1 MTFTSIAKD
10 AVETDGDKYS
20 VVLENERIRVLRH
33 DDKPGDRTSQ
43 HVHPDYVLFAG
54 SSFKRPLTFP
64 DGSKHEVDVKA
75 GSVVWMKGHIHI
87 GENIGDTNTDVIIV
101 ELKENKERRIMST
114 VSSSH
119 PTGWRI
125 LGFGKH
131 PEIAAAVQEKL
142 RSLGFQ
148 ATTFVLMNDEAGDAR
163 LVAELKRAEYDGVA
177 LGGYINGQDAANFP
191 ATKETTVW
199 FNRVLN
205 IIHENAPS
213 SKIILVRGPEDVVPA
228 IERVLGKSPPS

>member
-1 MTFTSIAKD
+1 MMSKSNIQD

-20 VVLENERIRVLRH
+20 VVLENERVRVLKYH
-33 DDKPGDRTSQ
+33 DKPGDRTSQ
-43 HVHPDYVLFAG
+43 HSHPDYVLYAE
-54 SSFKRPLTFP
+54 SSFKRRLTFP
-64 DGSKHEVDVKA
+64 DGRKQEVEVKA

-101 ELKENKERRIMST
+101 ELKETHSVMST
-114 VSSSH
+114 ASSSLL
-119 PTGWRI
+119 TGRRI

-148 ATTFVLMNDEAGDAR
+148 ATIFVLTNDEAGDAR

-177 LGGYINGQDAANFP
+177 IGGYINGQDAANFP
-191 ATKETTVW
+191 ATEETTVW

-205 IIHENAPS
+205 IVHANAPS
-213 SKIILVRGPEDVVPA
+213 SKIILVRGPKDVVPA
-228 IERVLGKSPPS
+228 IERVLGKSLPS